1 VGQGEGNRYGAAPQT
16 ATLQGENMGFLTVV
30 LWAIVAVPVLGIV
43 LWLVGGFLHASD
55 KVKAARYLGEQYD
68 KEHRG

>member
-1 VGQGEGNRYGAAPQT
+1 
-16 ATLQGENMGFLTVV
+16 MGFLTVV